1 MKHVLLSLIAL
12 LALASPAVA
21 EEAVRIGF
29 GFGLAFL
36 PVYICEDLKLVEK
49 YGKNAHLEL
58 RPSYQRFL
66 GAGPLQEALG
76 SGAVDMAPFGSAPLL
91 AAWEKTKDTPRQ
103 IFAVSGLTTLPPV
116 LLTNRPDVRTLAD
129 FRAADRI
136 AIPSATSPQLYLLQ
150 MQSEKVFGQYDKLR
164 GQVVVRS
171 HPDAV
176 ADLLAAKEF
185 GSGLFFFGAVHRDR
199 TCRRPHSQGA
209 ERRRCRRR
217 QSLVSGDRRHQGLY
231 RRASESH

>member
-150 MQSEKVFGQYDKLR
+150 MQSEKSLANTTSCAVKSSSAR
-164 GQVVVRS
+164 IRMRS
-171 HPDAV
+171 PT
-176 ADLLAAKEF
+176 F
-185 GSGLFFFGAVHRDR
+185 SPPR
-199 TCRRPHSQGA
+199 SW
-209 ERRRCRRR
+209 
-217 QSLVSGDRRHQGLY
+217 
-231 RRASESH
+231 